1 MRIASRNDIYNTKDK
16 SIQMYYYVMETWV
29 ITKLFYAYKRIWTMK
44 DVKDIKWRALY
55 LEFYF
60 NLHEIILSTLILFID
75 EETDFDNVD

>member
-29 ITKLFYAYKRIWTMK
+29 ITSLFYAYKRIWTMK

-75 EETDFDNVD
+75 EETDNVD